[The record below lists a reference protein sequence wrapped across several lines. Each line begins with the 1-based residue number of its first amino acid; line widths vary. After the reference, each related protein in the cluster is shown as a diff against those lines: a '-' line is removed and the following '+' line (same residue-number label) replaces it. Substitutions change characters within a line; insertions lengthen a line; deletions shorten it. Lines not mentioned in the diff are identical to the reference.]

1 MLLGFVWLL
10 LREGPVDEV
19 QAEVLRHTAASVA
32 ALLHEHLMGELT
44 RNREWICCLS
54 CSRQIVNWPA
64 ICWLTIPRLRE
75 HAAKTLL
82 DEERFVSG
90 PVAGVVI
97 GLRRTDNQALGD
109 TGRLALA
116 LGMNCRQNRLVA
128 CHAI

>member
-10 LREGPVDEV
+10 LSEGPVDDV

-97 GLRRTDNQALGD
+97 GLRRTDNRALGV